1 MYNNILNSTFN
12 KTLISKSSI
21 KSFIQKQTKK
31 NFSSKPNRITFV
43 GLGNMGLP
51 MATNLLNSGIKVAGF
66 DFNQD
71 AVNSLLKSGAC
82 AFQTLESAI
91 KESDALITML
101 PNAKAVKTVWDD
113 AAKFAKKN
121 STIFI
126 DSSTISPID
135 AANLAKDSEAK
146 GFLAADAPVSGGV
159 MGATKATLSF
169 MIGTKKENYEQVKSI
184 LAPMGKNFF
193 YCGENSSGQ
202 IAKICNNLCLGITM
216 AGLSESLAL
225 GVKLGIDAKVLSEI
239 MGVSSGRCWSLDTY
253 NPIPNVMEN
262 VPSSRNYE
270 NGFSM
275 ELITKDIGIAL
286 ECAKK
291 IELDLELS
299 PKTQEHYEKIKEKG
313 FKHKDFSFV
322 YQYILSNKKI

>member
-1 MYNNILNSTFN
+1 MILNSSYKKTF
-12 KTLISKSSI
+12 LSSSA
-21 KSFIQKQTKK
+21 KSFNRKQPKK
-31 NFSSKPNRITFV
+31 NFSSIGGVNVNRITFV

-51 MATNLLNSGIKVAGF
+51 MATNLLKSGIKVAGF
-66 DFNQD
+66 DFNQQ
-71 AVNSLLKSGAC
+71 AVESLRKSGAC
-82 AFQTLESAI
+82 SYQTLESAL
-91 KESDALITML
+91 KDSDALITML
-101 PNAKAVKTVWDD
+101 PNAKAVQTVWKD
-113 AAKFAKKN
+113 AAKFAKK
-121 STIFI
+121 STLFI

-135 AANLAKDSEAK
+135 TANLAKDSDLK
-146 GFLAADAPVSGGV
+146 GFVAADAPVSGGV

-169 MIGTKKENYEQVKSI
+169 MIGAKKDNFDLIKSV

-202 IAKICNNLCLGITM
+202 IAKTCNNLCLGITM

-225 GVKLGIDAKVLSEI
+225 GVKLGIDSKVLSEI
-239 MGVSSGRCWSLDTY
+239 IIASSGRCWSLDTY
-253 NPIPNVMEN
+253 NPIPNIMEN

-275 ELITKDIGIAL
+275 ELITKDISIAL
-286 ECAKK
+286 ECAQN

-299 PKTQEHYEKIKEKG
+299 NKTQDHYEKIKDKG
-313 FKHKDFSFV
+313 FKNKDFSFV